1 MFGSSG
7 TTLIL
12 LKTPLVSVL
21 YGDEQFGDIPGGKFL
36 VFGSNGVSIVDP
48 DKCAVEEVI
57 EKDAAGNLLPG
68 SWSDGVYME
77 SETSYYKYVVI
88 NSRVPVS
95 DTHGEEE
102 AHGEVVFS
110 DAKERTVASRVIVG
124 PRPVHS
130 YGVFTQNQ
138 YWTHADGN
146 GFFCI
151 IDLEDIDAHVENPIR
166 VHDEEPSHGKLM
178 WDEDGLLEGTGYAT
192 STGEPLLFIFDMET
206 HAEVGRFNFTQW
218 CKASHSIGFSSTNR
232 HLYIECSRGA
242 PTLLEL
248 DVSSPREPKYVNAHV
263 GITGSVYKTPDA
275 KFIAVTDKGGS
286 KFHLIWPGPIGSASS
301 VVHSVDVYGHP
312 STPVFFPREGAAKA
326 DGAANFNACL
336 SLTVNTNQNHYG
348 DGEVKCSYY
357 GCARPPR
364 ECVNSLLRA
373 AGRPDPPSRAAGG
386 LAFRRPLVC
395 LPSPRAFSPL
405 FPSPPCTLSAKED
418 VDAGV
423 CMYALDAKGQA
434 TNELL
439 SVSLSQI
446 NSVKGQFSPFN
457 RACDRCADEN
467 YDEDDQ
473 MCTCTPSCGTCALD
487 EAADHGPNCRFASV
501 LPIFP
506 DKRPPSLLI
515 AALFGWASV

>member
-138 YWTHADGN
+138 YWTHADGD
-146 GFFCI
+146 GFFYI
-151 IDLEDIDAHVENPIR
+151 IDLKDIDAHVENPIR
-166 VHDEEPSHGKLM
+166 VHDEDPSRGKLM

-192 STGEPLLFIFDMET
+192 STGEPLL
-206 HAEVGRFNFTQW
+206 
-218 CKASHSIGFSSTNR
+218 
-232 HLYIECSRGA
+232 HL
-242 PTLLEL
+242 
-248 DVSSPREPKYVNAHV
+248 
-263 GITGSVYKTPDA
+263 
-275 KFIAVTDKGGS
+275 
-286 KFHLIWPGPIGSASS
+286 
-301 VVHSVDVYGHP
+301 
-312 STPVFFPREGAAKA
+312 
-326 DGAANFNACL
+326 
-336 SLTVNTNQNHYG
+336 
-348 DGEVKCSYY
+348 
-357 GCARPPR
+357 
-364 ECVNSLLRA
+364 
-373 AGRPDPPSRAAGG
+373 
-386 LAFRRPLVC
+386 
-395 LPSPRAFSPL
+395 
-405 FPSPPCTLSAKED
+405 
-418 VDAGV
+418 
-423 CMYALDAKGQA
+423 
-434 TNELL
+434 
-439 SVSLSQI
+439 
-446 NSVKGQFSPFN
+446 
-457 RACDRCADEN
+457 
-467 YDEDDQ
+467 
-473 MCTCTPSCGTCALD
+473 
-487 EAADHGPNCRFASV
+487 
-501 LPIFP
+501 
-506 DKRPPSLLI
+506 
-515 AALFGWASV
+515 

>member
-1 MFGSSG
+1 M
-7 TTLIL
+7 
-12 LKTPLVSVL
+12 
-21 YGDEQFGDIPGGKFL
+21 
-36 VFGSNGVSIVDP
+36 
-48 DKCAVEEVI
+48 
-57 EKDAAGNLLPG
+57 
-68 SWSDGVYME
+68 
-77 SETSYYKYVVI
+77 
-88 NSRVPVS
+88 
-95 DTHGEEE
+95 
-102 AHGEVVFS
+102 
-110 DAKERTVASRVIVG
+110 
-124 PRPVHS
+124 
-130 YGVFTQNQ
+130 
-138 YWTHADGN
+138 
-146 GFFCI
+146 
-151 IDLEDIDAHVENPIR
+151 
-166 VHDEEPSHGKLM
+166 
-178 WDEDGLLEGTGYAT
+178 
-192 STGEPLLFIFDMET
+192 
-206 HAEVGRFNFTQW
+206 
-218 CKASHSIGFSSTNR
+218 
-232 HLYIECSRGA
+232 
-242 PTLLEL
+242 
-248 DVSSPREPKYVNAHV
+248 
-263 GITGSVYKTPDA
+263 
-275 KFIAVTDKGGS
+275 
-286 KFHLIWPGPIGSASS
+286 
-301 VVHSVDVYGHP
+301 HSVDIYGHP

-373 AGRPDPPSRAAGG
+373 AGIPCSGLRAGRTRRLGLRAVWLSGG
-386 LAFRRPLVC
+386 RWFC

-423 CMYALDAKGQA
+423 CLYALDAKGQA

-473 MCTCTPSCGTCALD
+473 MCTCTPSCGTCASD
-487 EAADHGPNCRFASV
+487 EAADHDPNCRFASV